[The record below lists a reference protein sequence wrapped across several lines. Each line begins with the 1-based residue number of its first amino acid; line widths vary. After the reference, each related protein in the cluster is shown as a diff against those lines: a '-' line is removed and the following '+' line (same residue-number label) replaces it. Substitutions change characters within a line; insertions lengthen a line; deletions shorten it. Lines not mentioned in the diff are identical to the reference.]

1 MAWTGVGMAGITVL
15 CNVFIDFKKAFHK
28 AFKGLASS
36 FVGYH
41 EEVQHQCA
49 NLIRVIQH
57 LYDKAT
63 SAVIFNGRIGD
74 GFRTTVRVRQGCLLS
89 PTPFNIFLERITTDA
104 LEYHKGTV
112 RRRQNNCKP
121 PLCWWH
127 WWLRRRWRRTGKF
140 GWASWQSLHSW
151 QHIDQCQED
160 QADDKQHQWH
170 QHS

>member
-1 MAWTGVGMAGITVL
+1 MENTTRERGEMDDGTIIGLNTSESRVSCMQL
-15 CNVFIDFKKAFHK
+15 C
-28 AFKGLASS
+28 GQPWRST
-36 FVGYH
+36 
-41 EEVQHQCA
+41 
-49 NLIRVIQH
+49 
-57 LYDKAT
+57 T
-63 SAVIFNGRIGD
+63 SAPTLFKSPKTSITRPLWCRPLQQQHRRLVLKKVG
-74 GFRTTVRVRQGCLLS
+74 VRQRYLLS
-89 PTPFNIFLERITTDA
+89 PALFNICLERITTDA